1 MANGA
6 EIATRKDDAKIQQN
20 NANTVSEN
28 RSGAGGLRVK
38 LVGFIAGLI
47 TVEALAAYFIL
58 PGSTDAGTPPP
69 GEKESAAVSPEQAAP
84 STAKIPETSLDPTQG
99 LGNPGLGS
107 EVEVDLGQFSVTSY
121 QPTTQTTLRIDFHL
135 WGTVDQSL
143 EKDFQSAWV
152 KSNNR
157 LRDQI
162 LVIVRSAELSDL
174 TDAGLGLI
182 KRKILEKVNQTLGK
196 PYLKSVVFSEFSF
209 IEQ

>member
-1 MANGA
+1 MASGGESA
-6 EIATRKDDAKIQQN
+6 PKKDDLVDQQ
-20 NANTVSEN
+20 TSEQRTPPGQTGN
-28 RSGAGGLRVK
+28 VRLK
-38 LVGFIAGLI
+38 LAGFIVGLV

-58 PGSTDAGTPPP
+58 PNSSNAGPPSEGNAAAAADGSQSTGP
-69 GEKESAAVSPEQAAP
+69 GVSV
-84 STAKIPETSLDPTQG
+84 PETKLDPTEG
-99 LGNPGLGS
+99 LGTPGTGS

-135 WGTVDQSL
+135 WGTVDQSM
-143 EKDFQSAWV
+143 ERDFLAAWARN
-152 KSNNR
+152 NNR

-162 LVIVRSAELSDL
+162 LVIVRSSELADL

-182 KRKILEKVNQTLGK
+182 KRKILEKVNHTLGK